1 MDLFDNKVD
10 VDRYLSGINH
20 KEPRIWKQFFL
31 NFFNPLCNFSTS
43 FVNNRII
50 AKDIV
55 QEILFSIWQRSI
67 TFNSIPELNHY
78 LYKSVYH
85 NSLKYL
91 RDRKRERF
99 EEVEVESLKFD
110 EGEIIEMALK
120 EEIVRKLE
128 KIIDQLPSRQQK
140 VIKLSLSQMRNID
153 IADEMKISIN
163 TVKKLKKNAYST
175 IRIHIERDLFLLFL
189 FLLEY

>member
-1 MDLFDNKVD
+1 
-10 VDRYLSGINH
+10 
-20 KEPRIWKQFFL
+20 
-31 NFFNPLCNFSTS
+31 
-43 FVNNRII
+43 
-50 AKDIV
+50 KDIV
-55 QEILFSIWQRSI
+55 QEIFFSIWQRSI